1 MLYKI
6 DYNIGKVK
14 YLVSYSNGIKKHKD
28 GSEFWDIACFKN
40 KKKMEKFTII
50 KHHLYL
56 KQNGGKILKIT
67 RGKHTQLHNKAYEYI
82 YKVYGKKGI
91 NKYLKWF
98 DKYYKLKSENL
109 K

>member
-1 MLYKI
+1 LENNKCLKI
-6 DYNIGKVK
+6 KTK
-14 YLVSYSNGIKKHKD
+14 EK
-28 GSEFWDIACFKN
+28 
-40 KKKMEKFTII
+40 KFTII